1 MEGLGLNQLDHPC
14 AGATA
19 RQFALSFSRIPIRF
33 DGIVGARVRKKKK
46 STGGVVEATPLRRS
60 VGWMG
65 CNR

>member
-1 MEGLGLNQLDHPC
+1 
-14 AGATA
+14 
-19 RQFALSFSRIPIRF
+19 
-33 DGIVGARVRKKKK
+33 VGARVRKKKK